1 MSIHIRTALRVVL
14 LILAGALGGCSPQA
28 PTAEYVLTYASP
40 YPPAHPFSRA
50 DQRWM
55 KFVEEHS
62 AGRLHIKPYWSG
74 AVLSSDLSA
83 IEIRHGVADIGL
95 ITPIYMRGGM
105 HASRAQ
111 AGFYGGVRTMQDQID
126 VLKCLTHEFPVFDEE
141 LQGLQLLALQAGNFP
156 GILTRSKPVRTLADL
171 QGMRLRTQ
179 SESIDVLRRL
189 GADPV
194 DMPMNDVYS
203 AMAKGVIDG
212 VVAPPDALRGVHLA
226 EVGSYFTELKFSRGS
241 YPARAMS
248 RRAWERLPEDL
259 QRVLRESQTVWE
271 SALIDEIDSGT
282 KLGYEFARE
291 QGVEVIDVSA
301 ADQERFDEA
310 AAESAML
317 RARQLQD
324 YGIDGESI
332 LLRARALIHERAEG
346 RALDCAHA
354 PAGEG
359 AS

>member
-1 MSIHIRTALRVVL
+1 MLLRTFCVVL
-14 LILAGALGGCSPQA
+14 VLAAMGCSA
-28 PTAEYVLTYASP
+28 EKPTAQYVLTYASP

-55 KFVEEHS
+55 AFVEERS

-74 AVLSSDLSA
+74 AVLSSDQSA

-111 AGFYGGVRTMQDQID
+111 AGFYGGVQSMQDQID
-126 VLKCLTHEFPVFDEE
+126 VLKCLTRDFPVFNAEMS
-141 LQGLQLLALQAGNFP
+141 GLHVLALQAGNFP
-156 GILTRSKPVRTLADL
+156 GILTREKPVRTLADL
-171 QGMRLRTQ
+171 RGLRLRSQ

-194 DMPMNDVYS
+194 DMPMGEVYS

-212 VVAPPDALRGVHLA
+212 VVAPPDALRGMHLG

-248 RRAWERLPEDL
+248 QRAWERLPPDL
-259 QRVLRESQTVWE
+259 QQILREGQSVWE
-271 SALIDEIDSGT
+271 SALIDEINGGT
-282 KLGYEFARE
+282 RLGYDFARQ
-291 QGVEVIDVSA
+291 QGVEFIEVSA
-301 ADQERFDEA
+301 ADQNRFDAA
-310 AAESAML
+310 AAESAAA
-317 RARQLQD
+317 RARQLND
-324 YGIDGESI
+324 YGIDGEAI
-332 LLRARALIHERAEG
+332 IERARALIRERAEG
-346 RALDCAHA
+346 RELDCAGA
-354 PAGEG
+354 PPVES

>member
-1 MSIHIRTALRVVL
+1 MKSL
-14 LILAGALGGCSPQA
+14 LIVLALVLAGCSHPHS
-28 PTAEYVLTYASP
+28 TADYVLTYATP

-55 KFVEEHS
+55 KFVEERS
-62 AGRLHIKPYWSG
+62 GGRLHIKPYWSG

-83 IEIRHGVADIGL
+83 VEIRHGVADIGL

-126 VLKCLTHEFPVFDEE
+126 VLKCLMREFPVFQEE
-141 LQGLQLLALQAGNFP
+141 LRGLHVLALQAGNFP
-156 GILTRSKPVRTLADL
+156 GILTRSTPVRTLEDL
-171 QGMRLRTQ
+171 QGLRLRSQ

-248 RRAWERLPEDL
+248 QQAWQRLPADL
-259 QRVLRESQTVWE
+259 QRVLDESQTVWE
-271 SALIDEIDSGT
+271 SALIDEIESGT
-282 KLGYEFARE
+282 SLGYEFARR
-291 QGVEVIDVSA
+291 QGVEFIQVSEM
-301 ADQERFDEA
+301 DQQRFDHA
-310 AAESAML
+310 AAESSTE

-324 YGIDGESI
+324 YDIDGESI
-332 LLRARALIHERAEG
+332 LRRARRLIQERAAGQEL
-346 RALDCAHA
+346 ACARP
-354 PAGEG
+354 PATETG
-359 AS
+359 S

>member
-1 MSIHIRTALRVVL
+1 
-14 LILAGALGGCSPQA
+14 
-28 PTAEYVLTYASP
+28 
-40 YPPAHPFSRA
+40 
-50 DQRWM
+50 
-55 KFVEEHS
+55 
-62 AGRLHIKPYWSG
+62 
-74 AVLSSDLSA
+74 
-83 IEIRHGVADIGL
+83 
-95 ITPIYMRGGM
+95 M

-111 AGFYGGVRTMQDQID
+111 AGFYGGIKSMEDQIS
-126 VLKCLTHEFPVFDEE
+126 VLKCLTHEFPVFAQE
-141 LQGLQLLALQAGNFP
+141 LQGLQVLALQAGNFP
-156 GILTRSKPVRTLADL
+156 GILTRSKPVRTLTDL
-171 QGMRLRTQ
+171 QGLRLRSQ

-248 RRAWERLPEDL
+248 QQSWERLPKDL
-259 QRVLRESQTVWE
+259 QQVLRESQTVWE
-271 SALIDEIDSGT
+271 VALIDEIDSGT
-282 KLGYEFARE
+282 RLGYEFARE
-291 QGVEVIDVSA
+291 KGVQFIAVSAEDQQRFDAAAADSA
-301 ADQERFDEA
+301 AD
-310 AAESAML
+310 

-332 LLRARALIHERAEG
+332 LKRARALIQRRADGHEF
-346 RALDCAHA
+346 DCT
-354 PAGEG
+354 PEV

>member
-1 MSIHIRTALRVVL
+1 MSALLRV
-14 LILAGALGGCSPQA
+14 ILMTLAVVGCSA
-28 PTAEYVLTYASP
+28 KTPTAEHVLTYASP

-55 KFVEEHS
+55 KFVEERS
-62 AGRLHIKPYWSG
+62 AGRLKIKAYWSG

-111 AGFYGGVRTMQDQID
+111 AGFYGGIRSMEDQIS
-126 VLKCLTHEFPVFDEE
+126 VLKCLTHEFPVFAHE
-141 LQGLQLLALQAGNFP
+141 LEGLHVLALQAGNFP
-156 GILTRSKPVRTLADL
+156 GILTRSKPVRNLADL
-171 QGMRLRTQ
+171 QGLRLRSQ

-248 RRAWERLPEDL
+248 QHAWDRLPEDL
-259 QRVLRESQTVWE
+259 QQVLRESQTVWE
-271 SALIDEIDSGT
+271 AALIDEIDNGT
-282 KLGYEFARE
+282 RLGYEFARE
-291 QGVEVIDVSA
+291 KGIQFIEVSA
-301 ADQERFDEA
+301 EDQQRFDAA
-310 AAESAML
+310 AAESAADRAKQL
-317 RARQLQD
+317 RD

-332 LLRARALIHERAEG
+332 LNRARALIQRRADGHEF
-346 RALDCAHA
+346 DCQV
-354 PAGEG
+354 EIE
-359 AS
+359 S

>member
-1 MSIHIRTALRVVL
+1 MKASLVAFV
-14 LILAGALGGCSPQA
+14 LILNGVLAGCGGEP

-55 KFVEEHS
+55 KFVEEGS
-62 AGRLHIKPYWSG
+62 AGRIHIKPYWSG

-83 IEIRHGVADIGL
+83 VEIRHGVADIGL

-105 HASRAQ
+105 HASRTQ
-111 AGFYGGVRTMQDQID
+111 AGFYGGIRTMQDQID
-126 VLKCLTHEFPVFDEE
+126 VLKCLTHEFPVFQEE
-141 LQGLQLLALQAGNFP
+141 LRGLHVLALQAGNFP

-171 QGMRLRTQ
+171 KGLRLRSQ
-179 SESIDVLRRL
+179 SESLDVLRRL

-248 RRAWERLPEDL
+248 QAAWERLPADL
-259 QRVLRESQTVWE
+259 QQVLDESQVVWE
-271 SALIDEIDSGT
+271 SALIDEIENGT
-282 KLGYEFARE
+282 KLGYEFARQ
-291 QGVEVIDVSA
+291 QGVEFIDVSEA
-301 ADQERFDEA
+301 EQQQFDTA
-310 AAESAML
+310 AAESAAD
-317 RARQLQD
+317 RARQLQQ

-332 LLRARALIHERAEG
+332 LRRARALIQARAEG
-346 RALDCAHA
+346 QELDCAHA
-354 PAGEG
+354 ASTEAG
-359 AS
+359 S

>member
-1 MSIHIRTALRVVL
+1 MSALLRVL
-14 LILAGALGGCSPQA
+14 LMTLAIVGCSAKA
-28 PTAEYVLTYASP
+28 PTAEHVLTYASP

-55 KFVEEHS
+55 KFVEERS
-62 AGRLHIKPYWSG
+62 AGRLQIKPYWSG

-111 AGFYGGVRTMQDQID
+111 AGFYGGIRSMEDQIS
-126 VLKCLTHEFPVFDEE
+126 VLKCLTHEFPVFAQE
-141 LQGLQLLALQAGNFP
+141 LQGLQVLALQAGNFP
-156 GILTRSKPVRTLADL
+156 GVLTRSKPVRTLADL
-171 QGMRLRTQ
+171 QGLRLRSQ

-248 RRAWERLPEDL
+248 QRTWDRLPEDL
-259 QRVLRESQTVWE
+259 QQVLRESQTVWE
-271 SALIDEIDSGT
+271 AALIDEIDNGT
-282 KLGYEFARE
+282 RLGYEFARE
-291 QGVEVIDVSA
+291 KGIQFIEVSA
-301 ADQERFDEA
+301 EDQQRFDAA
-310 AAESAML
+310 AAESAAD
-317 RARQLQD
+317 RAKQLQD

-332 LLRARALIHERAEG
+332 LNRARALIQRRADGHEF
-346 RALDCAHA
+346 DCQV
-354 PAGEG
+354 EI

>member
-1 MSIHIRTALRVVL
+1 MKRTL
-14 LILAGALGGCSPQA
+14 LLWLALAGVLSGCSPPKPA
-28 PTAEYVLTYASP
+28 AEYVLTYASP

-55 KFVEEHS
+55 KFVEERS

-74 AVLSSDLSA
+74 AVLSSDLSP

-111 AGFYGGVRTMQDQID
+111 AGFYGGVQTMQDQID
-126 VLKCLTHEFPVFDEE
+126 VLKCLTREFPVFSTE
-141 LQGLQLLALQAGNFP
+141 LRGLHVLALQAGNFP
-156 GILTRSKPVRTLADL
+156 GILTRSKPIRTLADL

-226 EVGSYFTELKFSRGS
+226 EVGAYFTELKVSRGS
-241 YPARAMS
+241 YPARAIS
-248 RRAWERLPEDL
+248 QRAWQRLPADL
-259 QRVLRESQTVWE
+259 QQILRESQTAWE
-271 SALIDEIDSGT
+271 AALIDEIDSGT
-282 KLGYEFARE
+282 QLGYEFARKH
-291 QGVEVIDVSA
+291 GVEFIAVSE
-301 ADQERFDEA
+301 ADQQRFDEA
-310 AAESAML
+310 AAESSLL
-317 RARQLQD
+317 RARQLND

-332 LLRARALIHERAEG
+332 LLRAQALIHERAAG
-346 RALDCAHA
+346 RTLDCAHA
-354 PAGEG
+354 TAEEAG
-359 AS
+359 S